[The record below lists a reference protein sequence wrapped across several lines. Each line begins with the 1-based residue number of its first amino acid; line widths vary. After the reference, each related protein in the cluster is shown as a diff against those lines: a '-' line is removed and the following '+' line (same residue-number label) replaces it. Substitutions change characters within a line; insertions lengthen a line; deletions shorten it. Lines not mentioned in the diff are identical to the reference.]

1 MIRHVIREVR
11 ADLIAS
17 PVQTGFQDATRKV
30 ETVGMCVIRVNT
42 DQGLT
47 GIGVTYHEVGGEAI
61 KEMIERYY
69 GPKLIG
75 RDPFETEEIW
85 EELFH
90 YARGVGRKGLSFCAL
105 SAVDIALWDI
115 KGKVLNMPL
124 FRLLGGND
132 PVVPIYASGGWTSY
146 SIEEL
151 VDEAKMMVARGYKK
165 IKLKVGVDG
174 GRNPMEDVRRVAAVR
189 EAIGPDIGF
198 MLDANNVWRAGTAIQ
213 FANNIRDYN
222 IEFFEEPVFADDI
235 PGLAEFKRGTDIPL
249 ATGEHEYTR
258 YGIRDLLL
266 NNAADVIQ
274 CDTTRIGG
282 YTETLRAISMS
293 QAWNKAYAPHGM
305 EHIHMHLVAAA
316 TNGTMLERLFMFEDL
331 VNNVYLDAPQPV
343 NGYLTIPDKPGLG
356 LELNQ
361 DYLAECR
368 RRNGV

>member
-1 MIRHVIREVR
+1 MNNVKITDIKVTLCDTRVKGNF
-11 ADLIAS
+11 ADS
-17 PVQTGFQDATRKV
+17 TRQV
-30 ETVGMCVIRVNT
+30 ETIGFAVVEVETNVGI
-42 DQGLT
+42 T

-61 KEMIERYY
+61 REFIRHAIK
-69 GPKLIG
+69 PKFIG
-75 RDPFETEEIW
+75 RNPFETEALY
-85 EELFH
+85 EETFH
-90 YARGVGRKGLSFCAL
+90 YMRGVGRKGLAFCAY

-165 IKLKVGVDG
+165 IKLKGGVDG
-174 GRNPMEDVRRVAAVR
+174 GRNPLEDVRRVAAVR